1 MWDFED
7 DLSQTV
13 LDRHDP
19 VETISLKEQ
28 LKAGISSSET
38 ASKR

>member
-19 VETISLKEQ
+19 IEKNSFKEQ
-28 LKAGISSSET
+28 IKAGISSDT

>member
-19 VETISLKEQ
+19 VEKNSLKEQ

>member
-19 VETISLKEQ
+19 VEKNSLKEQ
-28 LKAGISSSET
+28 FNEGICSSET

>member
-19 VETISLKEQ
+19 VEKTSLKEQ

>member
-19 VETISLKEQ
+19 VEKNSLKEQ
-28 LKAGISSSET
+28 FKEVIFSSET

>member
-19 VETISLKEQ
+19 VEKNSLKEQ
-28 LKAGISSSET
+28 FKAGKCSSET